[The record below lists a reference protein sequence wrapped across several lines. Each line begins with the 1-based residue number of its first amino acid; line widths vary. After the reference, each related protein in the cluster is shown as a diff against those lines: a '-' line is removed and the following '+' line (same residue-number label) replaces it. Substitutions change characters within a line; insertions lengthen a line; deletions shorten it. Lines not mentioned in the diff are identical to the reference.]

1 MFSEKKNQRN
11 KQEKHA
17 TDKAKEVTADGS
29 VARGYDLAG
38 LRVASLLGCCRL
50 RNLSKIRKKG

>member
-1 MFSEKKNQRN
+1 MRVDSVGGEI
-11 KQEKHA
+11 
-17 TDKAKEVTADGS
+17 TADGG

-38 LRVASLLGCCRL
+38 LGVASLLGCCRL